1 MKLDITEE
9 EAQAIITSLLLAKE
23 DSGLSYNSFV
33 DFLSKLSTALPKKT
47 QNVFEP
53 ILVSLVDLKE
63 QEELH

>member
-1 MKLDITEE
+1 MKLDITED

-33 DFLSKLSTALPKKT
+33 DFLRKLSTALPKKT